1 MTPGKLRRTVRAG
14 NRLVA
19 RTALNMG
26 YLWIFFALALG
37 MGLYAHSLQKSAFP
51 DPGFSPGQI
60 SVTVYVSTGPARL
73 TLKSFAY
80 LNPQDDTLSVNVT
93 GPKAVSDP
101 WLLIVQCP
109 PEPGLV
115 SASPGVELY
124 SEGTSG
130 RQQLG
135 DVIVTH
141 HDHRNWSGPLGCFK
155 KSKSTVTT
163 EIVQNQNIDATL
175 PVLEQNPSA
184 QSAQADT
191 PLYVERSKTG
201 QQDIQDLV
209 EVLQP
214 PDSQCPAA
222 GTGPI
227 SSSANAPC
235 YSPVAPDSTATKYV
249 LPTKVAT
256 FETLEE
262 INLSND
268 SVDSMFP
275 PGQITSD
282 DKIIWQG
289 FDALSPTLSATN
301 LSSARKAS
309 EDVFFAG
316 VWYGLAAGF
325 LVPFVQGVPD
335 ALRRARRTIG
345 LSRKE
350 RAGRV
355 LAALKRDGWVEER
368 RLGSQ
373 RVLTRDGQRRV
384 WAYRYGAS
392 LGSSALA
399 GIAEDY
405 GYPVS
410 ELRRP

>member
-1 MTPGKLRRTVRAG
+1 
-14 NRLVA
+14 
-19 RTALNMG
+19 MG

-37 MGLYAHSLQKSAFP
+37 MGLYGHSLQKNAFP
-51 DPGFSPGQI
+51 DQGYSPGQI

-73 TLKSFAY
+73 TLRSFAY
-80 LNPQDDTLSVNVT
+80 LNPQGDTVSVNVT
-93 GPKAVSDP
+93 GPKAAHDP
-101 WLLIVQCP
+101 WLLVVQCP
-109 PEPGLV
+109 AEPGLV
-115 SASPGVELY
+115 SANHGVALW
-124 SEGTSG
+124 SEGTTG
-130 RQQLG
+130 KQDLG

-141 HDHRNWSGPLGCFK
+141 HDQRNWNGPLGCFK
-155 KSKSTVTT
+155 QSKTTVAAKL
-163 EIVQNQNIDATL
+163 VQNQNIDATL

-184 QSAQADT
+184 ESAQADT
-191 PLYVERSKTG
+191 PLYVERGESG
-201 QQDIQDLV
+201 LQPIEDLV

-214 PDSQCPAA
+214 PDSHCPAPGA
-222 GTGPI
+222 APV
-227 SSSANAPC
+227 SYAANAPC
-235 YSPVAPDSTATKYV
+235 YSPIARGTRATKYV
-249 LPTKVAT
+249 IPTKVAT
-256 FETLEE
+256 YETLEN
-262 INLSND
+262 ISLSND

-301 LSSARKAS
+301 LSSARAAS
-309 EDVFFAG
+309 EDIFFAG
-316 VWYGLAAGF
+316 AWYGLAAGF
-325 LVPFVQGVPD
+325 LVPFMQGVPD

-345 LSRKE
+345 LRRKV

-355 LAALKRDGWVEER
+355 LAVLKRDGWAEAR
-368 RLGSQ
+368 HLGAQ

-410 ELRRP
+410 ELRRL

>member
-1 MTPGKLRRTVRAG
+1 MTPGKVRRAVRAG
-14 NRLVA
+14 NQLAA
-19 RTALNMG
+19 RTAVNMG
-26 YLWIFFALALG
+26 YLWIFFAFAAG

-51 DPGFSPGQI
+51 DQGFSPGQI
-60 SVTVYVSTGPARL
+60 SVTVYVSNGSGRV
-73 TLKSFAY
+73 TLKSFVY
-80 LNPQDDTLSVNVT
+80 LNPQGDTLSVNVT

-101 WLLIVQCP
+101 WLLVVQCP
-109 PEPGLV
+109 AEPGLV
-115 SASPGVELY
+115 SANHGVELY

-130 RQQLG
+130 RARLG

-155 KSKSTVTT
+155 SKTTVTAGL
-163 EIVQNQNIDATL
+163 VQNQNIDATL

-184 QSAQADT
+184 QSARADT
-191 PLYVERSKTG
+191 PLYVERSDAG
-201 QQDIQDLV
+201 QQPIKDLV

-214 PDSQCPAA
+214 PGSHCPAP
-222 GTGPI
+222 GSGPAYK
-227 SSSANAPC
+227 SANAPC
-235 YSPVAPDSTATKYV
+235 YSPISPGTSATKYV
-249 LPTKVAT
+249 VPTKVAT
-256 FETLEE
+256 FETLED
-262 INLSND
+262 ISLSND

-289 FDALSPTLSATN
+289 FNALSPTLSATN

-325 LVPFVQGVPD
+325 LVPFMQGLPD
-335 ALRRARRTIG
+335 AVRRARRTIG
-345 LSRKE
+345 RRTKI

-355 LAALKRDGWVEER
+355 LAALKRDGWAEAR

-373 RVLTRDGQRRV
+373 RVLTRDGQRHV

-410 ELRRP
+410 ELRRL

>member
-1 MTPGKLRRTVRAG
+1 VTPRKYRRTVRAG
-14 NRLVA
+14 NQLAVQ
-19 RTALNMG
+19 TASNMG
-26 YLWIFFALALG
+26 YLWIFFALALI

-51 DPGFSPGQI
+51 DAGFSPGQI
-60 SVTVYVSTGPARL
+60 SVSVYVSNGPARL

-80 LNPQDDTLSVNVT
+80 LDPQYDSLSVNVT
-93 GPKAVSDP
+93 GRKAVSDP
-101 WLLIVQCP
+101 WLLVVQCP
-109 PEPGLV
+109 AEPGLV
-115 SASPGVELY
+115 SANPGVGLY
-124 SEGTSG
+124 SEGTTG
-130 RQQLG
+130 KQQLG
-135 DVIVTH
+135 DVIVSH

-155 KSKSTVTT
+155 RNKSMVATGL
-163 EIVQNQNIDATL
+163 VQNQDIDATL

-191 PLYVERSKTG
+191 PLYVERAESG
-201 QQDIQDLV
+201 QQPIKDLV

-214 PDSQCPAA
+214 PDSKCPAP

-227 SSSANAPC
+227 SNSANAPC
-235 YSPVAPDSTATKYV
+235 YSPVSPHTTATKYII
-249 LPTKVAT
+249 PTKVAT
-256 FETLEE
+256 FETLED
-262 INLSND
+262 ISLSND

-301 LSSARKAS
+301 LSSAKKAS

-325 LVPFVQGVPD
+325 LVPFMQGVPD
-335 ALRRARRTIG
+335 ALRRSRRTIG
-345 LSRKE
+345 LSSKE

-355 LAALKRDGWVEER
+355 LAALKRDGWVEAR

-392 LGSSALA
+392 LGSSAMA

-410 ELRRP
+410 ELRRL

>member
-1 MTPGKLRRTVRAG
+1 MTPGKFRRTVRAG

-109 PEPGLV
+109 AEPGLV

-141 HDHRNWSGPLGCFK
+141 HDHRNWSGPLGCFR
-155 KSKSTVTT
+155 KSRSTLTT
-163 EIVQNQNIDATL
+163 GIVQNQNIDATL

-191 PLYVERSKTG
+191 PLYVERSKIG
-201 QQDIQDLV
+201 PQDIQDLV

-214 PDSQCPAA
+214 PDSKCPAP

-235 YSPVAPDSTATKYV
+235 YSPVASDSTPTKYV

-410 ELRRP
+410 ELRGL